1 MILTGGVKR
10 ERCRL
15 HISHER
21 VKRSNDDVSCRS
33 VGLQESLVN
42 VRLSR

>member
-21 VKRSNDDVSCRS
+21 VNEAMMMYH
-33 VGLQESLVN
+33 VGQWACKSP
-42 VRLSR
+42 